1 MTNGNETATGYLS
14 EANKKKFTLTAGV
27 LGAAFLI
34 GQFLLPMLL
43 MFGLMAG
50 EITGFGTDDT
60 LYAYPQRSAVLD
72 DTLYYVV
79 RRSSLGPE
87 GLPAAIKQLD
97 LDLTQPP
104 VETIQMPDTGV
115 SLIAS
120 DGRLYVHSQTE
131 PQPSER

>member
-1 MTNGNETATGYLS
+1 M
-14 EANKKKFTLTAGV
+14 TAGV

-60 LYAYPQRSAVLD
+60 LYAYPQRSVVLD
-72 DTLYYVV
+72 DTSSTWFAEARWA
-79 RRSSLGPE
+79 RRDPRSHRT
-87 GLPAAIKQLD
+87 LD

-120 DGRLYVHSQTE
+120 DGRLWVFSKTK
-131 PQPSER
+131 SAI